1 MTRQEPEVTTR
12 RGTRVR
18 VARSLDELEPFREAW
33 ARLQGRQFATD
44 PDVFPLIL
52 AWQPQTLRP
61 HVVALERGGEITA
74 LVLGRI
80 EDIRLQTRIGYKT
93 VYAPRVR
100 SLTVLYGGVLGD
112 LGDESA
118 EVVLTAL
125 RRSLA
130 CGEVDVL
137 RLRNVNTGSP
147 LRRAVDATP
156 NILHEHGAPATV
168 HRELA
173 VPSSYDAF
181 LGSLSPST
189 LKSATRYLRRLEKRF
204 GDRLSLRI
212 FRGASEGDRVFT
224 DLGIVARKTYQQA
237 LGVAFAQRQL
247 ERRIVT
253 LLMERGWF
261 RAYVLYLDGEPIS
274 FWQGHAYRGAF
285 VAGVPG
291 YDPAYTDLRVGHYV
305 LFRLIEDLCAD
316 DAVDTLDFG
325 WSDAEYKRRL
335 STRSRLEQDVHLFAP
350 TVKGCVTNVAR
361 SSLLTTV
368 TGVRSLLARAEMID
382 PIKRR
387 WRDRVS
393 SNGSSVVRS

>member
-1 MTRQEPEVTTR
+1 MTRQGPEVATR

-18 VARSLDELEPFREAW
+18 VARSLDELAPFREAW

-61 HVVALERGGEITA
+61 HVVALEHGGEITA

-80 EDIRLQTRIGYKT
+80 EDIRLQTRVGYRT

-112 LGDESA
+112 LGGENA
-118 EVVLTAL
+118 EVVLAAL

-137 RLRNVNTGSP
+137 RLRNVDTDSP
-147 LRRAVDATP
+147 LRRAVGATP
-156 NILHEHGAPATV
+156 SILHEHGAPATV

-212 FRGASEGDRVFT
+212 FRGASEADRVFT
-224 DLGIVARKTYQQA
+224 DLGIVAGKTYQHA

-274 FWQGHAYRGAF
+274 FWHGHAYRGAF
-285 VAGVPG
+285 VTGVPG
-291 YDPAYTDLRVGHYV
+291 YDPAYTDLRVGNYV

-316 DAVDTLDFG
+316 DAVDTLDLG

-350 TVKGCVTNVAR
+350 TAKGCLTNVAR
-361 SSLLTTV
+361 SSLLTTA

-387 WRDRVS
+387 WRDRVT